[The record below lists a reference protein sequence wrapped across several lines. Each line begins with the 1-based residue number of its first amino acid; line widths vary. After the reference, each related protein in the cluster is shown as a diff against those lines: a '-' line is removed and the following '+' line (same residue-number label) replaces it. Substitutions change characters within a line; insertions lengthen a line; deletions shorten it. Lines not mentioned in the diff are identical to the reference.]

1 MCVCAMQAWHRQHR
15 VVRLAWWWLF
25 RVGAW
30 SRRAARTWDRRRR
43 QLLHPRPRVLL
54 RNARRTARLLADSDC
69 LFFSLLRRYHS
80 ALGFAGMT
88 VDEAH
93 GVSMMQQG
101 IAGTLVFATT
111 RHQASALR
119 LELNADTFTLS
130 SSVASGT
137 IVSNVVAAFPANAL
151 STTVAVTCVALPHCL
166 VLSICLLFLDGRTCG
181 ATGAAYGRNVC
192 AD

>member
-1 MCVCAMQAWHRQHR
+1 MHYFPMRRGWVCG
-15 VVRLAWWWLF
+15 VF
-25 RVGAW
+25 
-30 SRRAARTWDRRRR
+30 
-43 QLLHPRPRVLL
+43 
-54 RNARRTARLLADSDC
+54 C
-69 LFFSLLRRYHS
+69 RYHS

-119 LELNADTFTLS
+119 LELNADMFTLS

-137 IVSNVVAAFPANAL
+137 IGSNVVAAFPANAQ
-151 STTVAVTCVALPHCL
+151 STTVAVTCVVAAN
-166 VLSICLLFLDGRTCG
+166 SLLDDGFARTRAC
-181 ATGAAYGRNVC
+181 
-192 AD
+192 